1 LSKDD
6 LPQLSS
12 LIGEQLSAVI
22 FVVDYLQFDFNGS
35 RLTVFSR
42 PVVEI
47 RGHRERFPEHG
58 SRDALCSLIQ
68 QEVTGASTRDGD
80 SIEIIFRSGAHL
92 LISVKPGT
100 YDGPEAATFSHPNAP
115 GLLVW

>member
-1 LSKDD
+1 MSKDD

-68 QEVTGASTRDGD
+68 QEVTGASARDGD

>member
-1 LSKDD
+1 MSNDD
-6 LPQLSS
+6 VPQLAS
-12 LIGEQLSAVI
+12 LIGEELSAVI
-22 FVVDYLQFDFNGS
+22 FVADYILFDFNGA

-42 PVVEI
+42 PVVEV

-58 SRDALCSLIQ
+58 SRDALCALIQ
-68 QEVTGASTRDGD
+68 QEVSGASARDGD

-100 YDGPEAATFSHPNAP
+100 YDGPEAATFSHPSAQ